1 MAVVATAIY
10 RKVATIASKLNIW
23 LGSCGFEYFQL
34 TPAENAIL
42 KTLKS
47 IKVIDPCL
55 SSLRLNF
62 SILNDSIILE
72 VKCRAMERMS

>member
-1 MAVVATAIY
+1 MAALATAMD
-10 RKVATIASKLNIW
+10 RKVATIASKLKIW
-23 LGSCGFEYFQL
+23 LESCGFEYFQL

-47 IKVIDPCL
+47 IKVINPCL

-62 SILNDSIILE
+62 FILND
-72 VKCRAMERMS
+72 